1 MTRPLQAVLAP
12 FRDGARSLD
21 DIAGRTG
28 LPLDVVEASVEHLR
42 RMNVIEA
49 KELAMGCPGGG
60 CGSCASGL
68 ADGSAGC
75 GASGPSATRSGPV
88 LVQLSLRQ
96 R

>member
-1 MTRPLQAVLAP
+1 MVFQSFNLFAHKSILQ
-12 FRDGARSLD
+12 
-21 DIAGRTG
+21 
-28 LPLDVVEASVEHLR
+28 
-42 RMNVIEA
+42 NVTLGPMKVRGMKGTEA